1 MTAIESLADR
11 LRSRLRTRYAALPL
25 LRLLPTPVL
34 VTLVAVSAGISALPA
49 ASSVVSRELV
59 LRLQHSG
66 TRWSAAVAALVLF
79 CVLLLAQQA
88 VILLLEPLRMHA
100 ARLIDGRFR
109 RCIGELALAPSG
121 TAHLDDAD
129 TAGRL
134 TMASTELQI
143 FTAGWAAVGHV
154 AQFCQTLGGAVCL
167 ALVAL
172 SAPWFAL
179 GCLVALVLCR
189 WTTTRIY
196 VGINWMWVRTAGL
209 SKRTQY
215 WAQFGRSVQNA
226 KEIRVYGLTG
236 WLVAHFHAA
245 AMAQEGPI
253 LQARWRALGSTWQ
266 PLLAAAAALFLGLAG
281 IVSSSGQQAGVIAQN
296 VTALIAALAL
306 GQIGTGGFSVE
317 HGRPIVQTAAE
328 LRRELAPG
336 PRAARPDRGPDHD
349 PGPRPP
355 LPPSPL
361 LRFEQLGFGYPNAAR
376 PVLQGLSLEVRSG
389 EVLAVVG
396 LNGAGKTTLTRLLA
410 RSLEPDAGR
419 ITADGTD
426 ITHWPVDQWRRSLA
440 LVSQAFL
447 RLDLSVRENVEI
459 GAPER
464 RGDDAFFAA
473 VAGELDLDD
482 IVAALPDGWRTPLS
496 RSRTGGTDLSGGQ
509 WQRIALA
516 RAIFALR
523 AGRGVLMLDEP
534 TAHLDAQAEFEVFER
549 LITAA
554 RGATVILISHR
565 LSTVRLADRIAVL
578 SDGRITE
585 LGTHD
590 ELVAEGGDY
599 AQLFALQGQQFT
611 DAALPGDDT
620 PPPGADPQLPADDT
634 PPPGADA
641 PTPGV
646 PR

>member
-1 MTAIESLADR
+1 MIVIDALGGR
-11 LRSRLRTRYAALPL
+11 LRARLRTRYAALPL

-34 VTLVAVSAGISALPA
+34 ATLIAVSAGISALPA

-66 TRWSAAVAALVLF
+66 ARWSAAVVALVLF

-109 RCIGELALAPSG
+109 RDIGALALSPSG
-121 TAHLDDAD
+121 TAHLDDAG

-179 GCLVALVLCR
+179 GCLVALILCR
-189 WTTTRIY
+189 WATTRIY

-209 SKRTQY
+209 TKRTQY

-226 KEIRVYGLTG
+226 KEIRVYGLTP
-236 WLVAHFHAA
+236 WVVARFHTA

-253 LQARWRALGSTWQ
+253 LDARWRALGSTWQ
-266 PLLAAAAALFLGLAG
+266 PLLAAAVAMFLGLAG
-281 IVSSSGQQAGVIAQN
+281 IVSGSGREAGVIAQN

-306 GQIGTGGFSVE
+306 GRIGTGGFAVE

-328 LRRELAPG
+328 LRRELGSVPQV
-336 PRAARPDRGPDHD
+336 PAARPAPETRQRAGQA
-349 PGPRPP
+349 
-355 LPPSPL
+355 LAPSPL
-361 LRFEQLGFGYPNAAR
+361 LRFEHLGFGYPNAAR
-376 PVLQGLSLEVRSG
+376 PVLKELSLEVRSG
-389 EVLAVVG
+389 EVLAIVG
-396 LNGAGKTTLTRLLA
+396 LNGAGKTTLTKLLA

-426 ITHWPVDQWRRSLA
+426 ITHWPVDRWRRSLA

-447 RLDLSVRENVEI
+447 RLDLSIRENVEI

-464 RGDDAFFAA
+464 LGDDAFFAA

-516 RAIFALR
+516 RAVFALR

-549 LITAA
+549 LISAA

-585 LGTHD
+585 LGSHD
-590 ELVAEGGDY
+590 ELLAEGGDY
-599 AQLFALQGQQFT
+599 AELFALQAQQFS
-611 DAALPGDDT
+611 
-620 PPPGADPQLPADDT
+620 GA

-641 PTPGV
+641 PLPGAA
-646 PR
+646 R